1 MRKYSRK
8 QKKMRVKNG
17 VAEGQRRVCLPG
29 GEVIINAR
37 AELLETA
44 VEAGFQVVKAM
55 LEEDVENLCGFR
67 YCHQRSRKAFR
78 WGETTGEVTL
88 GG

>member
-8 QKKMRVKNG
+8 QKKMQVKNG

-55 LEEDVENLCGFR
+55 L
-67 YCHQRSRKAFR
+67 
-78 WGETTGEVTL
+78 L
-88 GG
+88 GGCREALWFLVLPPEEP